1 MEPGQAE
8 PGHTQ
13 ARHVTPAGA
22 EPGRW
27 PYRPTAIWRRLVA
40 VLGLGAFTALCVIA
54 LVALVAVGAVVGA
67 LVLEAL
73 IG

>member
-1 MEPGQAE
+1 MSHIGRMES
-8 PGHTQ
+8 
-13 ARHVTPAGA
+13 
-22 EPGRW
+22 GRW
-27 PYRPTAIWRRLVA
+27 PYKPTEIWRKLVA
-40 VLGLGAFTALCVIA
+40 VIGLGAFTAICLVA